1 MQRISLQP
9 RSNWQAKFEAM
20 GFSFHSI
27 DGCYWDESACYEFSE
42 TEIDLLEEST
52 VNLHGLCLEA
62 VDVVISQGRYT
73 ELDIPESAMP
83 LIKLSW
89 AEQAPSLYGRFDL
102 AFDGINPPKLLEY
115 NADTPTSIFEAAVA
129 QWHWLEELGKPD
141 QFNSLHEQLIEQ
153 WKLIGKRLPLDHKII
168 FSSVQ
173 DSAEDFVTT
182 EYLRD
187 TAMQAG
193 LTTEFCYIED
203 IGWDGNNFLDP
214 TENPIKS
221 WFKLYPWEWLLQDEF
236 GSHLAQTNLTIIEP
250 AWKMILANKGLLPI
264 LWELFP
270 GHPNLLPAYHLPDRL
285 GLSYVSKPLHSREG
299 ANIALVNGSQ
309 RLSTEGPYTGK
320 VIYQQWVELVE
331 FSGNYPIIG
340 SWIIGGSPA
349 GIGIREDKSLITSN
363 ASRFV
368 PHFFTPKG
376 NSI

>member
-9 RSNWQAKFEAM
+9 RSNWQAKFEAI

-42 TEIDLLEEST
+42 TEIDLLEET
-52 VNLHGLCLEA
+52 TAKLHGLCLEA
-62 VDVVISQGRYT
+62 VDIVISQGRYA

-115 NADTPTSIFEAAVA
+115 NADTPTSIFEAAIA

-203 IGWDGNNFLDP
+203 IGWDGNNFLDL

-236 GSHLAQTNLTIIEP
+236 GNYLAQTNLTIIEP

-270 GHPNLLPAYHLPDRL
+270 GHPNLLPAYHQPDRL

-299 ANIALVNGSQ
+299 ANITLVNGAQ
-309 RLSTEGPYTGK
+309 RLATEGPYTGK
-320 VIYQQWVELVE
+320 VIYQQWVELAE

-340 SWIIGGSPA
+340 SWIIGGFPA
-349 GIGIREDKSLITSN
+349 GIGIREDNTLITSN